1 MKETDN
7 NSKKLSK
14 ENYRHWITGL
24 LLYEL
29 GVSILDID
37 KIKKLQ
43 KCSEEIIRFGEEH
56 NFFKKTDNK

>member
-14 ENYRHWITGL
+14 KNYSQWITGL
-24 LLYEL
+24 LLHEL
-29 GVSILDID
+29 DVSLLDID

-56 NFFKKTDNK
+56 DFFNKNRE